1 MGAQGTALIDHPYIE
16 SEQAKA
22 ILRLAAR
29 VRTAAPAVR
38 AALFDELTRTFPG
51 YRPAN
56 DKERMWLLLEMMNL
70 RQFLLSRS
78 DFDVC
83 DGD

>member
-1 MGAQGTALIDHPYIE
+1 MIDHPYIE
-16 SEQAKA
+16 GEQAKA
-22 ILRLAAR
+22 ILRLADR
-29 VRTAAPAVR
+29 VRTAAPAAR
-38 AALFDELTRTFPG
+38 AALFDELIRTCAG

-56 DKERMWLLLEMMNL
+56 DKERMWVLLEMMNL

-78 DFDVC
+78 NFDVC